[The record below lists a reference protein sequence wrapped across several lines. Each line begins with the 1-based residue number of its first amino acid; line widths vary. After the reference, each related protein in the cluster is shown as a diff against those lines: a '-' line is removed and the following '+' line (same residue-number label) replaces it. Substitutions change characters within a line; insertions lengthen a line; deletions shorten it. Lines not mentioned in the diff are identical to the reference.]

1 MRHTASDINELK
13 HWFANQFVLVT
24 GIDDAGMTAVVDVR
38 RNKNIT
44 SEGKCGNLSYEPMP
58 DWAWQQHELYT
69 PDSLTPSV
77 LVSYS
82 TPIAVIFPTQRVL
95 LTTTTTHSP
104 STARH
109 MPYIGSFPQAPQW
122 AEVHACLD
130 PQTIDDRHTSYVDQR
145 GGYRTISGPTQWV
158 AEAYKECTDLVAR
171 AATRRQRKHGETD
184 MILAHARYVDYVQPR
199 ATRFGITPPEPP
211 VPVEQLD
218 ALRAAVKERHATE
231 EAKAAKRKAAAR
243 AALEARRPEVEAGM
257 SAWRAGL
264 SGHPTGAHVSWAD
277 IYELFGN
284 YPRLRVVDNE
294 VQTSFGARVSVKQAA
309 RAWPVLQRV
318 HKRSQAQEAVI
329 VDVRELSFTPYHTQ
343 SFDGDTLVVGCH
355 SIPWSE
361 IELIAPQVM
370 AAAAAS
376 TAIEEQ
382 TV

>member
-1 MRHTASDINELK
+1 MRHTARDINELK
-13 HWFANQFVLVT
+13 HWFANQFVFVT
-24 GIDDAGMTAVVDVR
+24 GINDVGMPVVVNVR
-38 RNKNIT
+38 RNMGVT
-44 SEGKCGNLSYEPMP
+44 SEGKCGNLRYEPMS

-95 LTTTTTHSP
+95 LVTTTNHSLAT
-104 STARH
+104 SRH
-109 MPYIGSFPQAPQW
+109 MPSRHEFTQLVQW
-122 AEVHACLD
+122 SQVDACLE
-130 PQTIDDRHTSYVDQR
+130 PQTIDDRHTNYYDQR
-145 GGYRTISGPTQWV
+145 GGHHTISGPTQWV
-158 AEAYKECTDLVAR
+158 AEAYKRCTDLVAQ
-171 AATRRQRKHGETD
+171 AAKRRQRKCSVD
-184 MILAHARYVDYVQPR
+184 DLLLASFFYEDTVTKYAK
-199 ATRFGITPPEPP
+199 RFNITLPEPP
-211 VPVEQLD
+211 VSAEQVE
-218 ALRAAVKERHATE
+218 ALRASEKERRAVE
-231 EAKAAKRKAAAR
+231 EAKAIERKAAAR

-284 YPRLRVVDNE
+284 YPRLRVVGNE

-309 RAWPVLQRV
+309 RAWPLLQRL
-318 HKRSQAQEAVI
+318 HKRNQVQEAVI

-370 AAAAAS
+370 AAAAS
-376 TAIEEQ
+376 TAPEEQ
-382 TV
+382 TA

>member
-13 HWFANQFVLVT
+13 HWFANQFVLVFDRT
-24 GIDDAGMTAVVDVR
+24 TTDMPSVIDVR
-38 RNKNIT
+38 RNRGVT
-44 SEGKCGNLSYEPMP
+44 SEGKCGNVRYAPMTQ
-58 DWAWQQHELYT
+58 WAWEQHELYT
-69 PDSLTPSV
+69 PESLRPSV
-77 LVSYS
+77 LFSYS

-95 LTTTTTHSP
+95 LTTTTTHSS
-104 STARH
+104 STSRH
-109 MPYIGSFPQAPQW
+109 KPYVGLLAQRAQW
-122 AEVHACLD
+122 LHVDACLD

-158 AEAYKECTDLVAR
+158 AEAYKSCTDLVVR

-211 VPVEQLD
+211 VSVEQLD

-231 EAKAAKRKAAAR
+231 EAEAAKRKAAAR
-243 AALEARRPEVEAGM
+243 AALEARRPEVERGLT
-257 SAWRAGL
+257 AWRAGL
-264 SGHPTGAHVSWAD
+264 SAHPTDACVTWVD
-277 IYELFGN
+277 IHELFGG
-284 YPRLRVVDNE
+284 YPRLRVVGNE

-309 RAWPVLQRV
+309 RAWPLLQRL

-329 VDVRELSFTPYHTQ
+329 VDVRELSFAPYQTQ
-343 SFDGDTLVVGCH
+343 SFDGNTLVVGCH

-376 TAIEEQ
+376 TATEEQ
-382 TV
+382 TA

>member
-13 HWFANQFVLVT
+13 HWFANQFIIRSNGTVFRSEHVT
-24 GIDDAGMTAVVDVR
+24 G
-38 RNKNIT
+38 
-44 SEGKCGNLSYEPMP
+44 EGKCGNLRYEPMP

-95 LTTTTTHSP
+95 LVTTTNHSP

-109 MPYIGSFPQAPQW
+109 MPYIGSSPQAPQW
-122 AEVHACLD
+122 TEVHACLD
-130 PQTIDDRHTSYVDQR
+130 PQTIDDRHTNYYDKR
-145 GGYRTISGPTQWV
+145 GGHHTISGPTQWV
-158 AEAYKECTDLVAR
+158 AEAYKRCTDLVAQ
-171 AATRRQRKHGETD
+171 AAKRRQRKCSVD
-184 MILAHARYVDYVQPR
+184 DLLLANFVYENTVKKY
-199 ATRFGITPPEPP
+199 ATRFNITLPEPP
-211 VPVEQLD
+211 VSAEQVE
-218 ALRAAVKERHATE
+218 ALRASEKERRAVE
-231 EAKAAKRKAAAR
+231 EAKAIERKAAAR
-243 AALEARRPEVEAGM
+243 AALEARRPEVEAGLG
-257 SAWRAGL
+257 AWRAGL
-264 SGHPTGAHVSWAD
+264 SGHPTGAHVSWDD
-277 IYELFGN
+277 INELFGK
-284 YPRLRVVDNE
+284 YPRLRVVGNE

-309 RAWPVLQRV
+309 RAWPLLQRL

-343 SFDGDTLVVGCH
+343 SFDGNTLVVGCH

-376 TAIEEQ
+376 TATEEQ
-382 TV
+382 TT

>member
-13 HWFANQFVLVT
+13 HWFANQFVLVFDRT
-24 GIDDAGMTAVVDVR
+24 TTDIPSVVDVR

-104 STARH
+104 STTRH
-109 MPYIGSFPQAPQW
+109 KPYVGLLAQRAQW
-122 AEVHACLD
+122 LHVDACLE
-130 PQTIDDRHTSYVDQR
+130 PQTIDDRHTNYYDKR
-145 GGYRTISGPTQWV
+145 GGHHTISGPTQWV
-158 AEAYKECTDLVAR
+158 AEAYKRCTDLVAQ
-171 AATRRQRKHGETD
+171 AAKRRQRKCSVD
-184 MILAHARYVDYVQPR
+184 DLLLANFVYENTVKKY
-199 ATRFGITPPEPP
+199 ATRFNITLPEPP
-211 VPVEQLD
+211 VSAEQVE
-218 ALRAAVKERHATE
+218 ALRASEKERRAVE
-231 EAKAAKRKAAAR
+231 EAKAIERKAAAR
-243 AALEARRPEVEAGM
+243 AALEARRPEVEAGLG
-257 SAWRAGL
+257 AWRAGL

-309 RAWPVLQRV
+309 RAWPLLQRL

-376 TAIEEQ
+376 TATEEQ
-382 TV
+382 TA

>member
-1 MRHTASDINELK
+1 MRHTARDIRELK
-13 HWFANQFVLVT
+13 HWFANQFVLVFDRT
-24 GIDDAGMTAVVDVR
+24 TTDMPSVVDVR

-77 LVSYS
+77 LVSYG

-104 STARH
+104 STTRH

-130 PQTIDDRHTSYVDQR
+130 PQTIDDRHMNYYDRR
-145 GGYRTISGPTQWV
+145 GRHYTISGPTQWV
-158 AEAYKECTDLVAR
+158 AEAYKECTDLVAN
-171 AATRRQRKHGETD
+171 AATRRQRKHAVDDLLLAAFRYETKVTTY
-184 MILAHARYVDYVQPR
+184 AK
-199 ATRFGITPPEPP
+199 RFNITLPEPP
-211 VPVEQLD
+211 VSVEQLD

-231 EAKAAKRKAAAR
+231 EAEAAKRKAAAR
-243 AALEARRPEVEAGM
+243 AALEARRPEVEAGLG
-257 SAWRAGL
+257 AWRAGL
-264 SGHPTGAHVSWAD
+264 SAHPTGAHVSWAD
-277 IYELFGN
+277 IYELFGK
-284 YPRLRVVDNE
+284 YPRLRVVGNE

-309 RAWPVLQRV
+309 RAWPLLQRL
-318 HKRSQAQEAVI
+318 HKRSQAQEAVV

>member
-1 MRHTASDINELK
+1 MRHTARDIRELK
-13 HWFANQFVLVT
+13 HWFANQFIIRSNGTVFRSEHVT
-24 GIDDAGMTAVVDVR
+24 G
-38 RNKNIT
+38 
-44 SEGKCGNLSYEPMP
+44 EGKCGNLRYELMP

-95 LTTTTTHSP
+95 LVTTTKHSP

-109 MPYIGSFPQAPQW
+109 MPYTGLSPQAPQW
-122 AEVHACLD
+122 TEVHACLE
-130 PQTIDDRHTSYVDQR
+130 PQTIDDRHMNYYDRR
-145 GGYRTISGPTQWV
+145 GRSHVISGPIQWV
-158 AEAYKECTDLVAR
+158 AEAYKECTDLVAK
-171 AATRRQRKHGETD
+171 AATRRQRKHAVD
-184 MILAHARYVDYVQPR
+184 DLLLAAFGYEDKV
-199 ATRFGITPPEPP
+199 ATYAKRFNITLPEAP
-211 VPVEQLD
+211 VSLEQLD

-231 EAKAAKRKAAAR
+231 EAEAAKRKAAAR
-243 AALEARRPEVEAGM
+243 AAREARRPEVEAGLG
-257 SAWRAGL
+257 AWRAGL

-277 IYELFGN
+277 IHELFGN
-284 YPRLRVVDNE
+284 YPRLRVVGNE

-318 HKRSQAQEAVI
+318 HKRSQAQEAVV

>member
-1 MRHTASDINELK
+1 MRHTASDIHELK
-13 HWFANQFVLVT
+13 HWFANQFVLVFDRT
-24 GIDDAGMTAVVDVR
+24 TTDMPSVVDVR
-38 RNKNIT
+38 RNEDIT
-44 SEGKCGNLSYEPMP
+44 SEGKCSNLSYEPMP

-130 PQTIDDRHTSYVDQR
+130 PQTIDDRHMNYYDRR
-145 GGYRTISGPTQWV
+145 GRHYTISGPTQWV
-158 AEAYKECTDLVAR
+158 AEAYKRCTDLVAQ
-171 AATRRQRKHGETD
+171 AAKRRQRKCSVDDLLRASSEYENTVT
-184 MILAHARYVDYVQPR
+184 RY
-199 ATRFGITPPEPP
+199 ATRFNITLPEPP
-211 VPVEQLD
+211 VSLEQLD
-218 ALRAAVKERHATE
+218 ALRASEKERRAVE
-231 EAKAAKRKAAAR
+231 EAKAVERKAAAR
-243 AALEARRPEVEAGM
+243 AALEARRPEVERGLT
-257 SAWRAGL
+257 AWRAGL
-264 SGHPTGAHVSWAD
+264 SAHPTGAHVSWAD

-309 RAWPVLQRV
+309 RAWPLLQRL

-376 TAIEEQ
+376 TATEEQ
-382 TV
+382 TA

>member
-1 MRHTASDINELK
+1 MRHTASDIPELK
-13 HWFANQFVLVT
+13 HWFANQFIIRSNGTVFRSEHVT
-24 GIDDAGMTAVVDVR
+24 G
-38 RNKNIT
+38 
-44 SEGKCGNLSYEPMP
+44 EGKCGNLRYEPMP

-95 LTTTTTHSP
+95 LVTTTNHSP

-109 MPYIGSFPQAPQW
+109 MPYIGSSPQAPQW
-122 AEVHACLD
+122 TEVHACLE
-130 PQTIDDRHTSYVDQR
+130 PQTIDDRHTNYYDKR
-145 GGYRTISGPTQWV
+145 GGHHTISGPTQWV
-158 AEAYKECTDLVAR
+158 AEAYKRCTDLVAQ
-171 AATRRQRKHGETD
+171 AAKRRQRKCSVD
-184 MILAHARYVDYVQPR
+184 DLLLANFVYENTVKKY
-199 ATRFGITPPEPP
+199 ATRFNITLPEPP
-211 VPVEQLD
+211 VSAEQVE
-218 ALRAAVKERHATE
+218 ALRASEKERRAVE
-231 EAKAAKRKAAAR
+231 EAKAIERKAAAR
-243 AALEARRPEVEAGM
+243 AALEARRPEVERGLT
-257 SAWRAGL
+257 AWRDGL

-284 YPRLRVVDNE
+284 YPRLRVVGNE

-309 RAWPVLQRV
+309 RAWPLLQRL

-329 VDVRELSFTPYHTQ
+329 VDVRELSFAPYQTQ

>member
-1 MRHTASDINELK
+1 MRHTASDIHELK
-13 HWFANQFVLVT
+13 HWFANQFIIRSNGTVFRSEHV
-24 GIDDAGMTAVVDVR
+24 
-38 RNKNIT
+38 T
-44 SEGKCGNLSYEPMP
+44 SEGKCGNLRYEPMS

-95 LTTTTTHSP
+95 LVTTTNHSLAT
-104 STARH
+104 SRH
-109 MPYIGSFPQAPQW
+109 KPHLSDIPDRSQW
-122 AEVHACLD
+122 TQIYACLD

-158 AEAYKECTDLVAR
+158 AEAYKSCTDLVVR

-211 VPVEQLD
+211 VSVEQLD
-218 ALRAAVKERHATE
+218 ALRASEKERRAVE
-231 EAKAAKRKAAAR
+231 EAKAAERKAAAR
-243 AALEARRPEVEAGM
+243 AALEARRPEVEMGLT
-257 SAWRAGL
+257 AWRDGL
-264 SGHPTGAHVSWAD
+264 SAHPTGAPVSWAD
-277 IYELFGN
+277 INELLGV
-284 YPRLRVVDNE
+284 YPRLRVIGNE

-309 RAWPVLQRV
+309 RAWPLLQRL

-329 VDVRELSFTPYHTQ
+329 VDVRELSFTPYQTQ

-376 TAIEEQ
+376 TATEEQ
-382 TV
+382 TA

>member
-13 HWFANQFVLVT
+13 HWFANQFIIRSNGTVFRSEHVT
-24 GIDDAGMTAVVDVR
+24 G
-38 RNKNIT
+38 
-44 SEGKCGNLSYEPMP
+44 EGKCGNLRYEPMTQ
-58 DWAWQQHELYT
+58 WAWEQHELYT
-69 PDSLTPSV
+69 PESLRPSV
-77 LVSYS
+77 LFSYS

-95 LTTTTTHSP
+95 LTTTTTHS
-104 STARH
+104 SYTSRH
-109 MPYIGSFPQAPQW
+109 MPHLSDIPDRSQW
-122 AEVHACLD
+122 TQIDACLD

-158 AEAYKECTDLVAR
+158 AEAYKSCTDLVVR

-211 VPVEQLD
+211 VSVEQLD

-231 EAKAAKRKAAAR
+231 EAEAAKRKAAAR
-243 AALEARRPEVEAGM
+243 AALEARRPEVERGLT
-257 SAWRAGL
+257 AWRAGL
-264 SGHPTGAHVSWAD
+264 SAHPTGAHVSWDD
-277 IYELFGN
+277 INELFGK
-284 YPRLRVVDNE
+284 YPRLRVVGNE

-309 RAWPVLQRV
+309 RAWPLLQRL

-329 VDVRELSFTPYHTQ
+329 VDARELSFTPYHTQ

-376 TAIEEQ
+376 TATEEQ
-382 TV
+382 TA

>member
-1 MRHTASDINELK
+1 MRHTASNINELK
-13 HWFANQFVLVT
+13 HWFANQFVLVFDRT
-24 GIDDAGMTAVVDVR
+24 TTDMPSVVDVR
-38 RNKNIT
+38 RNEDIT
-44 SEGKCGNLSYEPMP
+44 DAGACGNVRYEPMTQ
-58 DWAWQQHELYT
+58 WAWEQHELYT
-69 PDSLTPSV
+69 PESLRPSI
-77 LVSYS
+77 LFSWY

-95 LTTTTTHSP
+95 LVTSTTHS
-104 STARH
+104 SYTSRH
-109 MPYIGSFPQAPQW
+109 MPRLSDIADRSQW
-122 AEVHACLD
+122 TQIDACLD

-171 AATRRQRKHGETD
+171 AATRRQRKHAVDDLLLAGSRYETKVTTY
-184 MILAHARYVDYVQPR
+184 AK
-199 ATRFGITPPEPP
+199 RFNITLPEPP
-211 VPVEQLD
+211 VSLEQLD
-218 ALRAAVKERHATE
+218 ALRASEKERRAVE
-231 EAKAAKRKAAAR
+231 EAKAVERKAAAR
-243 AALEARRPEVEAGM
+243 AALEARRPEVERGLT
-257 SAWRAGL
+257 AWRAGL
-264 SGHPTGAHVSWAD
+264 SAHPTGAHVSWGD
-277 IYELFGN
+277 IHELFGN
-284 YPRLRVVDNE
+284 YPRLRVVGNE

-343 SFDGDTLVVGCH
+343 SFDGNTLVVGCH